1 MTTIQITMTQN
12 ESGRTECPHC
22 RKQIPDDMITDDLS
36 GCPLTVK
43 CESPPGYLAA
53 ADAWPTEEDGDDD
66 QEDGAPLPVMPAPVF
81 ELV

>member
-1 MTTIQITMTQN
+1 MTIQITMPPN
-12 ESGRTECPHC
+12 DSGRTECPHC
-22 RKQIPDDMITDDLS
+22 GKQIPDDMITDDLS

-53 ADAWPTEEDGDDD
+53 TDAWPMEDDD
-66 QEDGAPLPVMPAPVF
+66 DDRDETASEPVAPAPVF